1 MSDKELSVVIETSC
15 RQGGVPIGLGDN
27 MNDKK
32 LSIAIETSC
41 RQGGVAVGLGDNLL
55 AKIRFDASSR
65 HASQL
70 ISHLDH
76 MLCEAG
82 FSARDLA
89 HVYVSAGP
97 GGFTGLR
104 IGITVARTLGQMLP
118 ELKCVA
124 VPTAKAL
131 ARSALE
137 LDWEHLGVVLASKD
151 TSAWA
156 ALLTRDGDDLTE
168 VVPGELR
175 DFEQFLA
182 SAPRP
187 LMLIGEALEHL
198 SVSGE
203 QITIAPSQL
212 HTPTAENVWH
222 VGRSLA
228 AAGKFTAFDRLQPVY
243 ARQPEALRLWEKK
256 LKADSAK

>member
-1 MSDKELSVVIETSC
+1 
-15 RQGGVPIGLGDN
+15 

-41 RQGGVAVGLGDNLL
+41 RQGGVALGLGDNLL
-55 AKIRFDASSR
+55 AKMRFDASAR

-70 ISHLDH
+70 ISHLDN
-76 MLCEAG
+76 MLSEAG

-89 HVYVSAGP
+89 HVYVSTGP

-118 ELKCVA
+118 KLKCVA
-124 VPTAKAL
+124 VPTAQAL
-131 ARSALE
+131 ARNALAM
-137 LDWEHLGVVLASKD
+137 DWEHLGVVLASKD
-151 TSAWA
+151 TSAWT
-156 ALLTRDGDDLTE
+156 ALLTRDGDNITE
-168 VVPGELR
+168 VVPGELK

-187 LMLIGEALEHL
+187 LMLIGEAIEHL
-198 SVSGE
+198 SVSGK

-212 HTPTAENVWH
+212 HTPTPENVWH
-222 VGRSLA
+222 VGRRM
-228 AAGKFTAFDRLQPVY
+228 AAGGQFVTFDHLQPIY